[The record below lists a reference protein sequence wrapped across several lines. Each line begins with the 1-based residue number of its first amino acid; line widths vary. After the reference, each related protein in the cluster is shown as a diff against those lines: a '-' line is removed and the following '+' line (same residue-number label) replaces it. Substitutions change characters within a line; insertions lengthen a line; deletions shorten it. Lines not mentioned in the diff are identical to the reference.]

1 VAEQRSPKPF
11 RERFYWQYAPV
22 AAEVPALLRLQTLTR
37 RSITSPGTVL
47 IVNCCLIGDFVLSL
61 PALTEFISEHA
72 GARVDLLVSPSVA
85 ALAEKL
91 RGVHRVYAARTVF
104 RRDTELEESE
114 RLAPSYDFVIVLR
127 LSGPARRLLAMTSY
141 RAIRTCLIPLLKH
154 GFQIA
159 TKPISQIKQMTEFNF
174 EIFGK
179 YGRKEQF
186 LRADDVFDFSGIPG
200 AAIYPRRTV
209 LVHTGSGKKLYMWP
223 REKWLALIERL
234 HSLADI
240 SFVFVGGTEEE
251 QIEFD
256 YLASRVTFPL
266 HSVIRRYD
274 ILELLM
280 LMRVSQLFVGV
291 DSGPRHLAHLVDLP
305 SVSLLGPGP
314 KSFQPLNSNATV
326 IDKTECQRCVTFYC
340 PHAPNCIEKIEVE
353 TVVRACLK
361 ALSTSGGNSAQGP
374 MHSVWTVQQRQ
385 ISEPNKRKG
394 ETGISSTDC
403 RNSQ

>member
-1 VAEQRSPKPF
+1 MAGQRNSKPF

-22 AAEVPALLRLQTLTR
+22 ARELPALLRLQGLTR
-37 RSITSPGTVL
+37 RSIASPRTVL
-47 IVNCCLIGDFVLSL
+47 IVNCSLIGDFILSL

-72 GARVDLLVSPSVA
+72 GARIDLLVSPSVA

-104 RRDTELEESE
+104 RRNTELEESE

-127 LSGPARRLLAMTSY
+127 LSEPARRLLATTSY

-154 GFQIA
+154 GFQMA
-159 TKPISQIKQMTEFNF
+159 TRPITQVKQMTEFNF

-179 YGRKEQF
+179 YERKQQS
-186 LRADDVFDFSGIPG
+186 LRADDVFDFTDVPVP
-200 AAIYPRRTV
+200 AIYPGRTV

-223 REKWLALIERL
+223 REKWLELIGRL
-234 HSLADI
+234 RGLADI
-240 SFVFVGGTEEE
+240 SFVFVGGTEQE

-266 HSVIRRYD
+266 HSVICRYD
-274 ILELLM
+274 VLELLM

-326 IDKTECQRCVTFYC
+326 VDETECKRCVTFYC

-353 TVVRACLK
+353 TVARACLK
-361 ALSTSGGNSAQGP
+361 ALSRSAGP
-374 MHSVWTVQQRQ
+374 VLPQTQRDL
-385 ISEPNKRKG
+385 
-394 ETGISSTDC
+394 SSLDRHRHT
-403 RNSQ
+403 N